1 MKGAGHSGLQEAGA
15 HRLDAGWTSA
25 GKGAVLLSSQASEH
39 DSGGY
44 GRSDPGLLFA
54 AAWLSY
60 GVTKPLTRLV
70 LAMRQV
76 RRGAF
81 DQAES
86 VLLPTKT

>member
-1 MKGAGHSGLQEAGA
+1 MYSSLHKLQTTTFVVTIVII
-15 HRLDAGWTSA
+15 LVS
-25 GKGAVLLSSQASEH
+25 LC
-39 DSGGY
+39 
-44 GRSDPGLLFA
+44 A

-76 RRGAF
+76 QRGAF

-86 VLLPTKT
+86 LLPQTKMLRARLVM